1 MLCHGV
7 GICFFTI
14 NGGNALHRRGLSVL
28 LFFLFSPFPIW
39 LPPTRHFLSYSL
51 PIDFNVVWI
60 LNRLLPT
67 SFCVLL
73 LLASVSFCLEIL
85 PSFHNG
91 LSVTPSTSRI
101 EYLLRSF
108 VRHGAVQSISD
119 FRYGL
124 LKTCPLYL
132 PTPPSVWSP

>member
-14 NGGNALHRRGLSVL
+14 NGGNALHQRGLSVL

-39 LPPTRHFLSYSL
+39 LPLSRHFLSYFLFYSL
-51 PIDFNVVWI
+51 PIDFNVAWF

-67 SFCVLL
+67 AFCVFL
-73 LLASVSFCLEIL
+73 LLASVSSCLEI

-91 LSVTPSTSRI
+91 LSVTPLNITNRL
-101 EYLLRSF
+101 LLRSF
-108 VRHGAVQSISD
+108 VRH
-119 FRYGL
+119 
-124 LKTCPLYL
+124 
-132 PTPPSVWSP
+132 